1 MKIENVNVLE
11 VSNDK
16 GTVQFRKNDVVEIL
30 YEIFKVNEENEMN
43 DRNKMNIIN
52 EISKISK
59 ISKKCLG
66 RINFIDTN
74 DVEIDASKE
83 YESNIENIRYKDI
96 KSIKLIK
103 REKN

>member
-1 MKIENVNVLE
+1 MKVENVNVLE
-11 VSNDK
+11 VSDDK
-16 GTVQFRKNDVVEIL
+16 GTIQFRENDVVEIL

-52 EISKISK
+52 EISK

-103 REKN
+103 RKNN

>member
-1 MKIENVNVLE
+1 MKVENVNVLE
-11 VSNDK
+11 VSDDK
-16 GTVQFRKNDVVEIL
+16 GTIQFRKNDVVEIL

-43 DRNKMNIIN
+43 DRNKMNIIK
-52 EISKISK
+52 EISK

-103 REKN
+103 REENN

>member
-1 MKIENVNVLE
+1 MKVENVNVLE
-11 VSNDK
+11 VSDDK
-16 GTVQFRKNDVVEIL
+16 GTIQFRKNDVVEIL
-30 YEIFKVNEENEMN
+30 YEIFEINEENEMN
-43 DRNKMNIIN
+43 DRNKMNIIK
-52 EISKISK
+52 EISK

>member
-1 MKIENVNVLE
+1 MKVENVNVLE
-11 VSNDK
+11 VSDDK
-16 GTVQFRKNDVVEIL
+16 GTIQFRKNDVVEII
-30 YEIFKVNEENEMN
+30 YEIFEISEENEMN

-52 EISKISK
+52 EISK

-103 REKN
+103 REENN

>member
-1 MKIENVNVLE
+1 MKVENVNVLE
-11 VSNDK
+11 VSDDK
-16 GTVQFRKNDVVEIL
+16 GTIQFRKNDVVEIL
-30 YEIFKVNEENEMN
+30 YEIFEINEENEMN
-43 DRNKMNIIN
+43 DRNKMNIIK
-52 EISKISK
+52 EISK

-103 REKN
+103 

>member
-30 YEIFKVNEENEMN
+30 YEIFEVNEENEMN
-43 DRNKMNIIN
+43 DRNKMNTIK
-52 EISKISK
+52 EISK